1 MISRTIC
8 TRLAASGAALVLT
21 ASAGHAQGTLGA
33 QGFGYPPGQLSV
45 YARSIGG
52 ATGEVDPISP
62 INPASLI
69 LFRRGALYIQSEQES
84 RSLDAGG
91 QSGSTRTYRFP
102 LFAAGI
108 PIGNRGMLG
117 VSFSTLLDRTWGTR
131 ARVREQFGS
140 DSVSFTETFK
150 SQGALNDVRIGGAWA
165 FHENLVVGLG
175 IHMFPGENR
184 LTINRVFDDSLVF
197 APLRDSANVN
207 YFGTGVS
214 AGVVWRPARTLTVG
228 ASGRMGG
235 SLKLREADT
244 LVATAD
250 APSRFGAGL
259 RYEVVP
265 GTAVALRADRTLW
278 SKMAGL
284 GSARATPD
292 DAWDFGLGLDAIGP
306 RVAGAQF
313 ALRAGARRRTLPFL
327 ANDERVK
334 ETAFTFGSGTQ
345 IAGGRAQLDFF
356 LERAA
361 RSAGSVD
368 AKERSWTFGLGLTVR
383 Q

>member
-1 MISRTIC
+1 MISRTIFS
-8 TRLAASGAALVLT
+8 RFAALGAAIVLT
-21 ASAGHAQGTLGA
+21 APVARAQGTLGA

-45 YARSIGG
+45 YSRSIGG
-52 ATGEVDPISP
+52 ATAEVDAISP

-69 LFRRGALYIQSEQES
+69 LLRRGALYIQSEQES

-91 QSGSTRTYRFP
+91 RSGSTRSYRFP

-117 VSFSTLLDRTWGTR
+117 VSFSTLLDRTWGTE
-131 ARVREQFGS
+131 ARTREQFGE
-140 DSVSFTETFK
+140 DSVSFTQTFR
-150 SQGALNDVRIGGAWA
+150 SEGALNDVRIAGAWA
-165 FHENLVVGLG
+165 FRENLVFGVGV
-175 IHMFPGENR
+175 HMFPGENR

-207 YFGTGVS
+207 YFGTGYS
-214 AGVVWRPARTLTVG
+214 AGVVWRPARTLTLG
-228 ASGRMGG
+228 ASGRVGG

-250 APSRFGAGL
+250 APSRFGVGA

-278 SKMAGL
+278 SNMAGL
-284 GSARATPD
+284 GSARATPED
-292 DAWDFGLGLDAIGP
+292 VWDFGLGLDAVGP
-306 RVAGAQF
+306 RIGGAQF

-327 ANDERVK
+327 ANNESVK
-334 ETAFTFGSGTQ
+334 ETAFTFGSGTPL
-345 IAGGRAQLDFF
+345 AAGRAQLDFF

-361 RSAGSVD
+361 RSAGNVD

>member
-1 MISRTIC
+1 VILRTIL
-8 TRLAASGAALVLT
+8 TRFGVCGAALVL
-21 ASAGHAQGTLGA
+21 AAPVARAQGTLGA

-45 YARSIGG
+45 YSRSIGG

-62 INPASLI
+62 LNPASLI
-69 LFRRGALYIQSEQES
+69 LLRRGALYIQSEQES
-84 RSLDAGG
+84 RSVDAGG
-91 QSGSTRTYRFP
+91 RSGSTRSYRFP
-102 LFAAGI
+102 LFAAGV
-108 PIGNRGMLG
+108 PIGTRGMLG
-117 VSFSTLLDRTWGTR
+117 VSFSTLLDRTWGTQIR
-131 ARVREQFGS
+131 AREQFGD
-140 DSVSFTETFK
+140 DSVSFTETFR
-150 SQGALNDVRIGGAWA
+150 SEGALNDVRVAGAWA
-165 FHENLVVGLG
+165 FRENLVVGVG

-184 LTINRVFDDSLVF
+184 LTISRVFDDSLVF

-235 SLKLREADT
+235 SLKLRESDT

-250 APSRFGAGL
+250 APSRFGVGA
-259 RYEVVP
+259 RYEIVA

-278 SKMAGL
+278 SKMEGL
-284 GSARATPD
+284 GTARANPD

-306 RVAGAQF
+306 RIAGAQF
-313 ALRAGARRRTLPFL
+313 AVRAGARRRTLPFL
-327 ANDERVK
+327 ANNARVK
-334 ETAFTFGSGTQ
+334 ETAFSFGSGTPL
-345 IAGGRAQLDFF
+345 AGGRAQLDFF

-361 RSAGSVD
+361 RSASSVD